1 MALYPKIQSPCP
13 YKNNLA
19 AIMDGDVCRACKRQ
33 VFDLTAMSDDQRVAF
48 VRGCKDEVCV
58 SYRLPMRPA
67 IAAAAIAAAI
77 IAVPTAAAAC
87 SDETEMMTVVVGGI
101 KDPAHV
107 KFVENPGDK
116 AIPELPV
123 VYEDAAPPTEK
134 SKSSTDK
141 KAPVNSRA

>member
-33 VFDLTAMSDDQRVAF
+33 VFDLSNMSDDQRVSF
-48 VRGCKDEVCV
+48 IRGCKDEVCV
-58 SYRLPMRPA
+58 SYRIRPA

-77 IAVPTAAAAC
+77 VAVPTAAAAC
-87 SDETEMMTVVVGGI
+87 SDATQEETVFVGGI

-107 KFVENPGDK
+107 TFVENPGDK

-123 VYEDAAPPTEK
+123 VYEDAAHAKEK
-134 SKSSTDK
+134 PKTATDK
-141 KAPVNSRA
+141 QAPVNSRA